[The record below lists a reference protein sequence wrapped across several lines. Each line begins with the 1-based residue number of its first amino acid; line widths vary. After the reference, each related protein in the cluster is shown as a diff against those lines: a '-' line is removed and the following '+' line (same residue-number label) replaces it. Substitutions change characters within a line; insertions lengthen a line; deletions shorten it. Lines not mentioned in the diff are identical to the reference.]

1 MKVLIADDHSMIRTS
16 IRQLV
21 EGLPKVTEIHEAN
34 DGDEAL
40 AKIKTNGYGFIVLDI
55 SLPGI
60 SGLEV
65 LKAMKDANSKSRVLV
80 ISFHKDEQYALRAI
94 NLGAKGYISKSAEF
108 EDIKMAVRKVYSGG
122 QYVSPQLAEN
132 LIFDDGG
139 NNKLPHEK
147 LSDREFQVF
156 AMLAK
161 GLTPGKIAAK
171 IFISPKTASTY
182 KSRVYKKMGFSNNSE
197 LILYAV
203 INNLV
208 E

>member
-21 EGLPKVTEIHEAN
+21 EGLPDVKEIHEVN

-40 AKIKTNGYGFIVLDI
+40 AKIKTNGYDFIVLDI

-65 LKAMKDANSKSRVLV
+65 LKAMKDISSKSRVLV

-161 GLTPGKIAAK
+161 GLTPGEIAAK
-171 IFISPKTASTY
+171 VFISPKTASTY
-182 KSRVYKKMGFSNNSE
+182 KSRVYKKMSFTNNSE

-203 INNLV
+203 KNNLV